1 MARKKI
7 RVRGHRFS
15 DAPAM
20 YMKRTKFDRSHVYKT
35 TFNSGKLIPIF
46 VDEVLPGDTTRMSI
60 NYFAR
65 LATPIKPIM
74 DNIYLDWFFF
84 FVPNRLV
91 WEHWQNFCFEQED
104 PDDSTDYVIPTIS
117 ASSATENS
125 LIGSLW
131 DYFGLPINTTENI
144 TGISA
149 LPFRGVY
156 LIWNEWFRD
165 ENLQKSVKIEKGDAN
180 QVLNISRLSEQPS
193 WVINSSSTD
202 AYPGFACPP
211 RGKRHDYF
219 TSALPWTQKG
229 PGVSVGL
236 AGTASIIDPSPT
248 AGYLLHSTSDQLA
261 AVSAYGGDAS
271 SSGGTRKA
279 FGSGSIT
286 FNRGSDSKWSSIG
299 GFAGNSSDNITMSAR
314 PASGFLANDSY
325 VDLDTSSIFTIN
337 SLRTAFQ
344 MQKFYERLARG
355 GSRYTE
361 VLRSFFGVVSPDAR
375 LQRPEF
381 LGSFTKMVNVNPIAQ
396 TSATDNI
403 SPQGNLSAYGVTAAK
418 FHGFTKSF
426 VEHGYIIGFVC
437 ARADLTYQQGIN
449 KMWLRSTVYDFYWP
463 TFAHLG
469 EQAIELREIYAQ
481 GTEADSIVFGYQER
495 YAEYRYKPSQITGK
509 FRSSVTDGT
518 LDKWHLSQ
526 FFKTAPTLNEEFIV
540 ENPPISRIV
549 AVPSEP
555 EFLLD
560 IGFRYTTVRP
570 MPMFGTP
577 GLVDH
582 F

>member
-35 TFNSGKLIPIF
+35 TFDSGKLIPVF
-46 VDEVLPGDTTRMSI
+46 VDEVLPGDTTRMSV

-104 PDDSTDYVIPTIS
+104 PDDSTDYVIPTVT
-117 ASSATENS
+117 ATGNS
-125 LIGSLW
+125 DNAYVGSLW
-131 DYFGLPINTTENI
+131 DYFGLPVNTSGNLS
-144 TGISA
+144 GISA

-156 LIWNEWFRD
+156 LIYNEWFRD
-165 ENLQKSVKIEKGDAN
+165 ENLQKSVKIQKGDTN
-180 QVLNISRLSEQPS
+180 EVLNSARAAEQPS
-193 WVINSSSTD
+193 WVFTSGTSIV
-202 AYPGFACPP
+202 PGLACPP

-229 PGVSVGL
+229 PGVSIGL
-236 AGTASIIDPSPT
+236 AGTASIVDPSPVS
-248 AGYLLHSTSDQLA
+248 GYFVQQSNNSLGAAQL
-261 AVSAYGGDAS
+261 SE
-271 SSGGTRKA
+271 SGGVHSVYTGNGTLNYQGGYDVAIAGHAIK
-279 FGSGSIT
+279 GSGAAT
-286 FNRGSDSKWSSIG
+286 VTAKPGSSWLSK
-299 GFAGNSSDNITMSAR
+299 
-314 PASGFLANDSY
+314 DSY
-325 VDLDTSSIFTIN
+325 ADLDSSSIFTIN

-396 TSATDNI
+396 TSATDST

-426 VEHGYIIGFVC
+426 VEHGYIFGFVC

-481 GTEADSIVFGYQER
+481 GSEADTTVFGYQER

-509 FRSSVTDGT
+509 FRSSVTGGN
-518 LDKWHLSQ
+518 LDVWHLSQ
-526 FFKTAPTLNEEFIV
+526 FFNNAPTLNEEFIM
-540 ENPPISRIV
+540 ENPPIERII

>member
-1 MARKKI
+1 MARKI

-20 YMKRTKFDRSHVYKT
+20 YMRRTKFDRSHVYKT
-35 TFNSGKLIPIF
+35 TFNSGKLIPVF
-46 VDEVLPGDTTRMSI
+46 VDEVLPGDTTRMSV

-84 FVPNRLV
+84 FVPNRLI

-104 PDDSTDYVIPTIS
+104 PDDSTDYVIPTV
-117 ASSATENS
+117 SATGNSENAY
-125 LIGSLW
+125 IGSLW
-131 DYFGLPINTTENI
+131 DYFGLPVNTSGNLS
-144 TGISA
+144 GISA
-149 LPFRGVY
+149 LPFRCVY

-165 ENLQKSVKIEKGDAN
+165 ENLQKSVKIQKGDTN
-180 QVLNISRLSEQPS
+180 EVLDSTRSSEQPS
-193 WVINSSSTD
+193 WVFTSGTSIV
-202 AYPGFACPP
+202 PGLACPP

-229 PGVSVGL
+229 PGVDISLTGNAPVM
-236 AGTASIIDPSPT
+236 ATTNTEPSPHAPGIYVARDGASDT
-248 AGYLLHSTSDQLA
+248 RFAAMTWDTSPANVASGSVYADLSE
-261 AVSAYGGDAS
+261 VSA
-271 SSGGTRKA
+271 
-279 FGSGSIT
+279 I
-286 FNRGSDSKWSSIG
+286 
-299 GFAGNSSDNITMSAR
+299 
-314 PASGFLANDSY
+314 
-325 VDLDTSSIFTIN
+325 TIN
-337 SLRTAFQ
+337 GLRTAFQ

-396 TSATDNI
+396 TSATDDT
-403 SPQGNLSAYGVTAAK
+403 SPQGNLSAYGVTASN

-481 GTEADSIVFGYQER
+481 GTDADTTVFGYQER

-509 FRSSVTDGT
+509 FRSAVTGGN
-518 LDKWHLSQ
+518 LDVWHLSQ
-526 FFKTAPTLNEEFIV
+526 FFKNAPTLNEEFIT
-540 ENPPISRIV
+540 ENPPIKRII

>member
-1 MARKKI
+1 MSRRI
-7 RVRGHRFS
+7 RVKGHRFS

-20 YMKRTKFDRSHVYKT
+20 YMRRTKFDRSHVYKT
-35 TFNSGKLIPIF
+35 TFDAGKLIPVF
-46 VDEVLPGDTTRMSI
+46 VDEVLPGDTSKLSVK
-60 NYFAR
+60 YFSR
-65 LATPIKPIM
+65 LATPVKPIM

-104 PDDSTDYVIPTIS
+104 PEDPTDYVCPT
-117 ASSATENS
+117 TS
-125 LIGSLW
+125 LVGAQSDTLHGVGTLW
-131 DYFGLPINTTENI
+131 DYFGLPTGLPNTISGIN
-144 TGISA
+144 A

-165 ENLQKSVKIEKGDAN
+165 ENLQKSVKLQKGDTN
-180 QVLNISRLSEQPS
+180 EVFDGSRMAEQPEWLKEVPES
-193 WVINSSSTD
+193 
-202 AYPGFACPP
+202 YLPCPP

-229 PGVSVGL
+229 PGVEISLSGNAPVFAPAS
-236 AGTASIIDPSPT
+236 AGSMDPSSDGIVIANT
-248 AGYLLHSTSDQLA
+248 ADISSAKRLGYARGIVTDGSFMTGYNNNTAPSRSVAEQWQLYA
-261 AVSAYGGDAS
+261 NLGDLSAIS
-271 SSGGTRKA
+271 
-279 FGSGSIT
+279 
-286 FNRGSDSKWSSIG
+286 
-299 GFAGNSSDNITMSAR
+299 
-314 PASGFLANDSY
+314 
-325 VDLDTSSIFTIN
+325 IN

-381 LGSFTKMVNVNPIAQ
+381 LGSFTKMMNINPIAQ
-396 TSATDNI
+396 TSSTNDTT
-403 SPQGNLSAYGVTAAK
+403 PQGNLSAYGVTGAK

-426 VEHGYIIGFVC
+426 VEHGYVFGFCC

-449 KMWLRSTVYDFYWP
+449 RMWTRSTVYDWYWP

-469 EQAIELREIYAQ
+469 EQAILLKEIYATGDVEQ
-481 GTEADSIVFGYQER
+481 DNAVFGYQER
-495 YAEYRYKPSQITGK
+495 YAEYRYKPSIICGK
-509 FRSSVTDGT
+509 FRSNIKGN
-518 LDKWHLSQ
+518 LDLWHLSQ
-526 FFKTAPTLNEEFIV
+526 YFETAPKLNPEFIEEDV
-540 ENPPISRIV
+540 PIKRII

-555 EFLLD
+555 QFLID
-560 IGFRYTTVRP
+560 IGFKYTTVRP

>member
-35 TFNSGKLIPIF
+35 TFNSGKLIPVF
-46 VDEVLPGDTTRMSI
+46 VDEILPGDTTRMSV

-65 LATPIKPIM
+65 LATPVKPIM

-104 PDDSTDYVIPTIS
+104 PDDSTDYVIPTVT
-117 ASSATENS
+117 ATGNS
-125 LIGSLW
+125 DNSYVGTLW
-131 DYFGLPINTTENI
+131 DYFGLPVNTSGNLS
-144 TGISA
+144 GISA

-165 ENLQKSVKIEKGDAN
+165 ENLQKSVKIQKGDAN
-180 QVLNISRLSEQPS
+180 EVLNSSRAAEQPT
-193 WVINSSSTD
+193 WVLTPGSSI
-202 AYPGFACPP
+202 APGLVCPP

-219 TSALPWTQKG
+219 TSSLPWTQKG
-229 PGVSVGL
+229 PGVSIGL
-236 AGTASIIDPSPT
+236 AGSATLIDPSPVT
-248 AGYLLHSTSDQLA
+248 GYFVAQSNADLGAAQLSKDGGVHNIYTGKSTLQYQGGYDVSIAGHS
-261 AVSAYGGDAS
+261 VN
-271 SSGGTRKA
+271 
-279 FGSGSIT
+279 GSGTST
-286 FNRGSDSKWSSIG
+286 VVAKPGSSWLSK
-299 GFAGNSSDNITMSAR
+299 
-314 PASGFLANDSY
+314 DSY
-325 VDLDTSSIFTIN
+325 ADLDSSSIFTIN

-396 TSATDNI
+396 TSATNDT

-426 VEHGYIIGFVC
+426 VEHGYVFGFVC

-481 GTEADSIVFGYQER
+481 GSEADTTVFGYQER

-509 FRSSVTDGT
+509 FRSSITGGN
-518 LDKWHLSQ
+518 LDVWHLSQ
-526 FFKTAPTLNEEFIV
+526 FFKNAPTLNEEFIM
-540 ENPPISRIV
+540 EKPPIERII

>member
-1 MARKKI
+1 MSRRI
-7 RVRGHRFS
+7 RVKGHRFS

-20 YMKRTKFDRSHVYKT
+20 YMRRTKFDRSHVYKT
-35 TFNSGKLIPIF
+35 TFDAGKLIPVF
-46 VDEVLPGDTTRMSI
+46 VDEILPGDTCRLSVK
-60 NYFAR
+60 YFSR
-65 LATPIKPIM
+65 LATPVKPIM

-91 WEHWQNFCFEQED
+91 WNHWQNFCFEQED
-104 PDDSTDYVIPTIS
+104 PEDSTDYVCPTTS
-117 ASSATENS
+117 LVGNASDT
-125 LIGSLW
+125 LHGIGTLW
-131 DYFGLPINTTENI
+131 DYFGLPTGLPNTISGIN
-144 TGISA
+144 A
-149 LPFRGVY
+149 LPFRAVY

-165 ENLQKSVKIEKGDAN
+165 ENLQKSVKIQKGDTNEVFDA
-180 QVLNISRLSEQPS
+180 SRVSDQPEWLQGIPES
-193 WVINSSSTD
+193 
-202 AYPGFACPP
+202 YLPCPP

-229 PGVSVGL
+229 PGVSIGL
-236 AGTASIIDPSPT
+236 AGTATLVDPSPVS
-248 AGYLLHSTSDQLA
+248 GYFVQQNNTNLGAAQL
-261 AVSAYGGDAS
+261 SK
-271 SSGGTRKA
+271 SGGVHDVFT
-279 FGSGSIT
+279 GSGSLQYQGGGYSTSIVGHSI
-286 FNRGSDSKWSSIG
+286 NGSGLATATAVPGSSWLSK
-299 GFAGNSSDNITMSAR
+299 SAY
-314 PASGFLANDSY
+314 A
-325 VDLDTSSIFTIN
+325 DLDSSSVFTIN

-381 LGSFTKMVNVNPIAQ
+381 LGSFTKMMNINPIAQ
-396 TSATDNI
+396 TSSTNDTT
-403 SPQGNLSAYGVTAAK
+403 PQGNLSAYGVTGAK

-449 KMWLRSTVYDFYWP
+449 RMWTRSTVYDWYWP

-469 EQAIELREIYAQ
+469 EQAVLLKEIYAT
-481 GTEADSIVFGYQER
+481 GNTEQDNSVFGYQER
-495 YAEYRYKPSQITGK
+495 YAEYRYKPSVICGK
-509 FRSSVTDGT
+509 FRSNIKGN
-518 LDKWHLSQ
+518 LDVWHLSQ
-526 FFKTAPTLNEEFIV
+526 YFETAPKLSPEFIEEDV
-540 ENPPISRIV
+540 PIGRII

-555 EFLLD
+555 QFLID

>member
-1 MARKKI
+1 MARKI

-20 YMKRTKFDRSHVYKT
+20 YMRRTKFDRSHVYKT
-35 TFNSGKLIPIF
+35 TFNSGKLIPVFI
-46 VDEVLPGDTTRMSI
+46 DEVLPGDTTRMSV

-104 PDDSTDYVIPTIS
+104 PDDSTDYVIPTV
-117 ASSATENS
+117 SATGNSENAY
-125 LIGSLW
+125 IGSLW
-131 DYFGLPINTTENI
+131 DYFGLPVNTSGNI
-144 TGISA
+144 SGISA

-165 ENLQKSVKIEKGDAN
+165 ENLQKSIKIQKGDTN
-180 QVLNISRLSEQPS
+180 EVLNSARASEQPS
-193 WVINSSSTD
+193 WVFTSGTNIV
-202 AYPGFACPP
+202 PGLVCPP

-229 PGVSVGL
+229 PGVSIGL
-236 AGTASIIDPSPT
+236 AGTASIVDPSPT
-248 AGYLLHSTSDQLA
+248 AGYLLHSNSDQLA

-271 SSGGTRKA
+271 GSGGYRRA
-279 FGSGSIT
+279 SGSGSIS
-286 FNRGSDSKWSSIG
+286 FDRGSGSNYSNVG
-299 GFAGNSSDNITMSAR
+299 GFAGNSSDSITMSAQ
-314 PASGFLANDSY
+314 PASTYLGNDSY

-396 TSATDNI
+396 TSATDDT

-426 VEHGYIIGFVC
+426 VEHGYVFGFVC

-481 GTEADSIVFGYQER
+481 GSEADTTVFGYQER

-509 FRSSVTDGT
+509 FRSSVVNGS

-526 FFKTAPTLNEEFIV
+526 FFNNAPTLNEEFIV
-540 ENPPISRIV
+540 ENPPIERII

>member
-1 MARKKI
+1 MARKI

-20 YMKRTKFDRSHVYKT
+20 YMRRTKFDRSHVYKT
-35 TFNSGKLIPIF
+35 TFDSGKLIPVF
-46 VDEVLPGDTTRMSI
+46 VDEVLPGDTTRMSV

-104 PDDSTDYVIPTIS
+104 PDDRTDYVIPTVT
-117 ASSATENS
+117 ATGNSENVY
-125 LIGSLW
+125 LGSLW
-131 DYFGLPINTTENI
+131 DYFGLPVNTSGI
-144 TGISA
+144 ISGISA

-165 ENLQKSVKIEKGDAN
+165 ENLQKSVKIQKGDTN
-180 QVLNISRLSEQPS
+180 EVLNSDQASEQPS
-193 WVINSSSTD
+193 WVFSSGTSI
-202 AYPGFACPP
+202 YPGFACPP

-229 PGVSVGL
+229 PGVNVSLTGNAPVLGNGQRLGLSPNDAGSSVGYL
-236 AGTASIIDPSPT
+236 SMTNNVGAILRNADDSEWNSWQTAFV
-248 AGYLLHSTSDQLA
+248 TSDGSQSGLLA
-261 AVSAYGGDAS
+261 DLSNVSA
-271 SSGGTRKA
+271 
-279 FGSGSIT
+279 I
-286 FNRGSDSKWSSIG
+286 
-299 GFAGNSSDNITMSAR
+299 
-314 PASGFLANDSY
+314 
-325 VDLDTSSIFTIN
+325 TIN
-337 SLRTAFQ
+337 GLRTAFQ

-381 LGSFTKMVNVNPIAQ
+381 LGSFTKMINVNPIAQ
-396 TSATDNI
+396 TSATDDT

-426 VEHGYIIGFVC
+426 VEHGYVFGFVS

-481 GTEADSIVFGYQER
+481 GTEDDDIVFGYQER

-509 FRSSVTDGT
+509 FRSSVVSSS
-518 LDKWHLSQ
+518 LDMWHLSQ
-526 FFKTAPTLNEEFIV
+526 FFKTAPTLNEEFIT
-540 ENPPISRIV
+540 ENPPIERII

-560 IGFRYTTVRP
+560 VGFRYTTVRP

>member
-1 MARKKI
+1 MARKI

-35 TFNSGKLIPIF
+35 TFNAGKLIPVF
-46 VDEVLPGDTTRMSI
+46 VDEVLPGDTTRMSV

-74 DNIYLDWFFF
+74 DNIYFDWFFF

-117 ASSATENS
+117 ASSKTKNS
-125 LIGSLW
+125 LVGSLW
-131 DYFGLPINTTENI
+131 DYFGLPINTTENLS
-144 TGISA
+144 GINS

-165 ENLQKSVKIEKGDAN
+165 ENLQKSVKIQKGDAN
-180 QVLNISRLSEQPS
+180 EILDSSRISDQPS
-193 WVINSSSTD
+193 WVLNAPGTS
-202 AYPGFACPP
+202 AYPGYACPP

-229 PGVSVGL
+229 PGVSIGL
-236 AGTASIIDPSPT
+236 AGTAPVQGNFSI
-248 AGYLLHSTSDQLA
+248 
-261 AVSAYGGDAS
+261 
-271 SSGGTRKA
+271 
-279 FGSGSIT
+279 
-286 FNRGSDSKWSSIG
+286 
-299 GFAGNSSDNITMSAR
+299 
-314 PASGFLANDSY
+314 SGFQTGTITAEDTTHNLQALAVAGKVGRISGYTEVKSWPTKNVTVGGLSQSGLY
-325 VDLDTSSIFTIN
+325 ANLDESSVFTIN
-337 SLRTAFQ
+337 SFRTAFQ

-361 VLRSFFGVVSPDAR
+361 VVRSFFGVVSPDAR

-381 LGSFTKMVNVNPIAQ
+381 LGSFTKMLNVNPIAQ
-396 TSATDNI
+396 TSATDNT

-426 VEHGYIIGFVC
+426 VEHGYVFGFVC

-469 EQAIELREIYAQ
+469 EQVIELREIYAQ
-481 GTEADSIVFGYQER
+481 GTAADTTVFGYQER

-509 FRSSVTDGT
+509 FRSSVTDGN
-518 LDKWHLSQ
+518 LDVWHLSQ
-526 FFKTAPTLNEEFIV
+526 FFKNAPTLNEEFIV
-540 ENPPISRIV
+540 ENPPISRII
-549 AVPSEP
+549 AVQDEP

-560 IGFRYTTVRP
+560 VGFRYTTVRP

>member
-1 MARKKI
+1 MARKI

-20 YMKRTKFDRSHVYKT
+20 YMRRTKFDRSHVYKT
-35 TFNSGKLIPIF
+35 TFDSGKLIPVF
-46 VDEVLPGDTTRMSI
+46 VDEVLPGDTTRMSV

-104 PDDSTDYVIPTIS
+104 PDDSTDYVIPTVT
-117 ASSATENS
+117 ATGNS
-125 LIGSLW
+125 KNAYIGSLW
-131 DYFGLPINTTENI
+131 DYFGLPVNTSGNLS
-144 TGISA
+144 GISA

-165 ENLQKSVKIEKGDAN
+165 ENLQKSVKIQKGDTN
-180 QVLNISRLSEQPS
+180 EVLNSARSSEQPS
-193 WVINSSSTD
+193 WVFTSGTNIV
-202 AYPGFACPP
+202 PGLACPP

-229 PGVSVGL
+229 PGVSIGL
-236 AGTASIIDPSPT
+236 AGTATLVDPSPVSGYFVQQSDDRLGAAQLSRDGGVGETAVENGTLRYT
-248 AGYLLHSTSDQLA
+248 AGGRNVAIAGHAAPDTSYVTVTAQP
-261 AVSAYGGDAS
+261 GS
-271 SSGGTRKA
+271 SWL
-279 FGSGSIT
+279 
-286 FNRGSDSKWSSIG
+286 SKNTY
-299 GFAGNSSDNITMSAR
+299 ADLDSSDM
-314 PASGFLANDSY
+314 
-325 VDLDTSSIFTIN
+325 FTIN

-396 TSATDNI
+396 TSATDST

-426 VEHGYIIGFVC
+426 VEHGYIFGFVC

-481 GTEADSIVFGYQER
+481 GSEADTTVFGYQER

-509 FRSSVTDGT
+509 FRSSVVNGS

-526 FFKTAPTLNEEFIV
+526 FFNNAPTLNEEFII
-540 ENPPISRIV
+540 ENPPIKRIV
-549 AVPSEP
+549 AVQDEP